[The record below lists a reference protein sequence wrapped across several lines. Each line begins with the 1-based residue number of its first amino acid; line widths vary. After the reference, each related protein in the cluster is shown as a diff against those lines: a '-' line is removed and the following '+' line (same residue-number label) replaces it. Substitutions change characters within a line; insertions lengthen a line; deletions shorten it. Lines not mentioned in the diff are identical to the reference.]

1 MNTTNAACGADAIR
15 WLISELESCAH
26 MGNDTRPVWAAI
38 DSAITAA
45 RPPAEWVLASKFEEL
60 TGITRETVKQR
71 KKSGVWREGLQVA
84 VVHRRLYVN
93 IKAADQWIKDQL
105 PQQPRPA

>member
-1 MNTTNAACGADAIR
+1 M
-15 WLISELESCAH
+15 
-26 MGNDTRPVWAAI
+26 
-38 DSAITAA
+38 TAA

-93 IKAADQWIKDQL
+93 IKAADQWIRDHL
-105 PQQPRPA
+105 PKPHHPA